1 MSNPGYYED
10 PAEQRQR
17 RQHLSARVP
26 ADVSQ
31 GVLSTGSLVVIGP
44 SEFIIDFV
52 QSLGQRPHVAARV
65 IVPHAVMPQIVNAL
79 ESSVQRFSKQFG
91 EPAALPANPQKKKP
105 SIRELYDEIKIGD
118 ETLAGAYEFKIDF
131 LANVLPNAV
140 VSARVFLS
148 AQRVPALLKSL
159 KQTNEQFQNHQRQ
172 KPDESTSDDP
182 PTDRDTP

>member
-118 ETLAGAYEFKIDF
+118 ETLAGAY
-131 LANVLPNAV
+131 ANGVMITHPSLRLTFSPMCCLMPW
-140 VSARVFLS
+140 SR
-148 AQRVPALLKSL
+148 PACFFRHSVYRLYSS
-159 KQTNEQFQNHQRQ
+159 H
-172 KPDESTSDDP
+172 
-182 PTDRDTP
+182 